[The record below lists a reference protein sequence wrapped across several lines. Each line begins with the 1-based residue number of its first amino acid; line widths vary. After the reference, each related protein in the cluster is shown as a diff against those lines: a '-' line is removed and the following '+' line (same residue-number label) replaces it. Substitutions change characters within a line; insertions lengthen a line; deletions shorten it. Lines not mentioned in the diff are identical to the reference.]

1 MRIKYF
7 LLTLLVTLL
16 AACQSPTVTGEMTQ
30 LSGSV
35 TESTPA
41 DQQVGTPAA
50 PTAGAYSEERPATVE
65 AQVPTTAEVQDELTI
80 TILYDNQPYDPYLET
95 AWGYAALIQ
104 TAEHNLLFD
113 TGGDS
118 AILQKNMHTLRIN
131 PQDIDSVLLSH
142 AHEDHIDGLVSLL
155 SAGMK
160 PQVYLLASFP
170 ESFKEEVRSL
180 APLTEIDSGTSLDW
194 GIYTTGESGGRVP
207 EQSLVVSTP
216 RGLVVITGCAHPGI
230 VQIIEGICATY
241 QQPVYLVMGGFHL
254 EGQSQA
260 DIAAIV
266 KEFRRLGVQKVAP
279 SHCSGGGA
287 VLQFKEEYGD
297 DFLMAGAGRVITI
310 NN

>member
-50 PTAGAYSEERPATVE
+50 PTAGAYSEERPATVDVQ
-65 AQVPTTAEVQDELTI
+65 APTTAEVQDELTI

-118 AILQKNMHTLRIN
+118 AILQKNMHTLRIE